1 MGQPT
6 PRPPLALIPG
16 FSSSAAVTV
25 LVARAFNRVYDLK
38 LTVRGEMELA
48 YLGEIQPRALPS
60 PPPPKST
67 ALCPPPRVNWALA
80 PGLFP
85 VASHQGPASAVKA
98 GRSYPSLH

>member
-60 PPPPKST
+60 PPPP
-67 ALCPPPRVNWALA
+67 PIPRPCA
-80 PGLFP
+80 P
-85 VASHQGPASAVKA
+85 HQE
-98 GRSYPSLH
+98 